1 MAFRIEAAA
10 CLVLAGGFLAAQE
23 LTFDVR
29 LDHWHEGGAG
39 RLTFKAEGIRWDE
52 AAKKHEHSRSWK
64 YEDIQRL
71 ELAPDH
77 VRIVTYEDVG
87 WRFDR
92 DRPYLFHQL
101 PADLAARVYPLL
113 TERMDQRLVAHIVD
127 PKVVP
132 VWETQAKLLL
142 GRGGSSGTLKLGPAH
157 VVFDGGE
164 RGESRTWRYSD
175 ITNVASAGPF
185 DLTISTIEGENRIQ
199 LKQPL
204 AGARFDDL
212 WQRISEANGLKIY
225 PEQLANHAH

>member
-1 MAFRIEAAA
+1 
-10 CLVLAGGFLAAQE
+10 
-23 LTFDVR
+23 
-29 LDHWHEGGAG
+29 
-39 RLTFKAEGIRWDE
+39 
-52 AAKKHEHSRSWK
+52 
-64 YEDIQRL
+64 
-71 ELAPDH
+71 
-77 VRIVTYEDVG
+77 
-87 WRFDR
+87 
-92 DRPYLFHQL
+92 
-101 PADLAARVYPLL
+101 
-113 TERMDQRLVAHIVD
+113 
-127 PKVVP
+127 
-132 VWETQAKLLL
+132 
-142 GRGGSSGTLKLGPAH
+142 LGPAH